1 MSSTRKQRLIPELA
15 FAYLLPMPA
24 LLAGLWWA
32 LVFTAISTTLA
43 WAGDVVILKT
53 LADGTTRPSTL
64 MILMAV
70 SSLML
75 GMLPAI
81 IRLSTAAEFWEF
93 HSPRP
98 LKARLRWHKEVEG
111 IRTQESV
118 AKTGLANILGIVGG
132 CAVSGLVL
140 LEGEWHL
147 ALHPTLAWACLQMV
161 GLFLLLFRGIALN
174 REASRKRKYQVEA
187 ASTVDLLDLSPQ
199 YRAARF
205 AMRGGM
211 TWLAGATLSSLF
223 LLVGGIWLTNSILV
237 VVTILASLSLLP
249 PLLHVQ
255 SHIRRAKRE
264 ELERL
269 RAEVLP
275 LRDRVLAGE
284 EQQGGRL
291 ADLLSYLH
299 YVEALPEMPFDKGK
313 VATWSLYFAVPLGS
327 WLWISGVQALLGVFG
342 GG

>member
-1 MSSTRKQRLIPELA
+1 MSSPRKPRLIPELA
-15 FAYLLPMPA
+15 FAYLLPVPA
-24 LLAGLWWA
+24 LVAGLWWS
-32 LVFTAISTTLA
+32 LVFTGISMTLA
-43 WAGDVVILKT
+43 WVGDFSILKT
-53 LADGTTRPSTL
+53 LADGTTRPTTL

-81 IRLSTAAEFWEF
+81 IRLSSAAEFWDF

-98 LKARLRWHKEVEG
+98 LAARPRWRKEKEGLRKQTG
-111 IRTQESV
+111 R
-118 AKTGLANILGIVGG
+118 AKTGLANVLGVLGG
-132 CAVSGLVL
+132 GAVSGWVL
-140 LEGEWHL
+140 LEGDWAL
-147 ALHPTLAWACLQMV
+147 AMHPTLLWACLQMV

-174 REASRKRKYQVEA
+174 RETTRKRKHQVQA
-187 ASTVDLLDLSPQ
+187 ASEVDLLDLSPQ

-249 PLLHVQ
+249 PLLSVQ
-255 SHIRRAKRE
+255 GHIRKAKRE

-269 RAEVLP
+269 RAEVQP

-291 ADLLSYLH
+291 ADLLTYLH
-299 YVEALPEMPFDKGK
+299 YVESLPEMPFDKGK

-327 WLWISGVQALLGVFG
+327 WLWISGVQALLAVFG